1 MNKFLLLSSLL
12 CTMLLSSCG
21 FLLSPFGEE
30 LIVDGAQEVIK
41 LEQEL
46 THTKTTTTTTK
57 ETEKEPV
64 KETSKES
71 VKEVK

>member
-1 MNKFLLLSSLL
+1 MNKVLLLSSLL

-21 FLLSPFGEE
+21 FLLSPVGEE

-57 ETEKEPV
+57 EAEKEPL
-64 KETSKES
+64 KETPKEAP
-71 VKEVK
+71 KEAK